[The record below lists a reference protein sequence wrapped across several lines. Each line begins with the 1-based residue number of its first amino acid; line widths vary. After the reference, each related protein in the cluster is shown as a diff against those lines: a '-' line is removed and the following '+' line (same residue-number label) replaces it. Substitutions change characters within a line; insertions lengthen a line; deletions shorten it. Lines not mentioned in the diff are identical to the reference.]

1 MGCGRDDKLIK
12 SCARGDKNNRAS
24 DYGQK
29 SAFFLALFSFCSF
42 SSRNSLSLEQEHI
55 NYGGKNLAS
64 SSGNQ
69 ILAPRR
75 RICSKTTELDSP
87 LSLSLS
93 LSLCPSQFLDIYGE
107 LVFARRWKSRRGGEK
122 GGWPRGGRRRE
133 RRQRSWRRFV
143 AVAGDRLL
151 LILSAELQSCRLPR
165 SLFPIFYGS
174 GCSLTVR
181 RFYL

>member
-1 MGCGRDDKLIK
+1 MCEWAAAETTSWSNPAPVGIRTIEPLTM
-12 SCARGDKNNRAS
+12 DKNLCLS
-24 DYGQK
+24 TL
-29 SAFFLALFSFCSF
+29 FLFLFVPFPLVI
-42 SSRNSLSLEQEHI
+42 LSHW
-55 NYGGKNLAS
+55 NKNISTMAAKTSQAAVEIRFLLHEEES
-64 SSGNQ
+64 V
-69 ILAPRR
+69 PRR
-75 RICSKTTELDSP
+75 LNWIH
-87 LSLSLS
+87 LSLSLARS
-93 LSLCPSQFLDIYGE
+93 FLDIYGE

-122 GGWPRGGRRRE
+122 GGWPSGGRRRE